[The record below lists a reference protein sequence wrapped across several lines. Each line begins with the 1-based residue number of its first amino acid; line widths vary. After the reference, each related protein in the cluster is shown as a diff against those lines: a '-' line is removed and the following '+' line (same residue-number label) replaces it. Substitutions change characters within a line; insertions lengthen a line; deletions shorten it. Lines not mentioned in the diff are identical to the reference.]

1 MDIGSVWTQIL
12 TALVVGLLTAFAFQ
26 FLLTSL
32 GIAVGLSVWSIATT
46 DRAETPDWSEPVD
59 PDSRSDSR
67 SARSSRSRASADS
80 PSQPIDRESKGSSGI
95 GLMAGFGIL
104 LTVNTVLFTA
114 CFLAAKFSQAIDP
127 ISGAI
132 EGVVIWSAYF
142 LLLIWLSSTAMSS
155 VVGAVLGATTGGFR
169 QLISTI
175 GTALNRSETDAL
187 PNEQQV
193 LALQQEMQEMQ
204 AVLDPD
210 NLRHLIET
218 QLQTLPSTPFPS
230 THSSLALKTAV
241 AQSPD
246 SDNPMM
252 AAIAFWQQVEAH
264 LHDASP
270 KELAPKRLDR
280 HLQTIWQATQAEFD
294 ASTAISTEMNSDDL
308 YNWEALHQILEQRH
322 DLSEK
327 KKTRILKQ
335 LQDTWTDFLDTLATN
350 EPDQAASEVAS
361 EDAEDADESDSAAQS
376 IAQLTT
382 KLVQSASEASLDQL
396 LANLPTLLQWLK
408 TTMPAETPSLVPL
421 ILSIALDKIRSS
433 MDSANGE
440 ATSSPASDSSASDSS
455 ASDPVSRT
463 DSLID
468 YASLRQSL
476 NRLLEGSSE
485 LATLNQSLLT
495 QLETWRDRSLQQV
508 DSIQQATQDRINA
521 VKQQAQQRL
530 DNTRKAAAAAA
541 WWLVATAATGVVS
554 SALAGA
560 LAADFNLSDL
570 IFW

>member
-241 AQSPD
+241 VQSPD

-294 ASTAISTEMNSDDL
+294 ASTAISTVMNSDDL

-335 LQDTWTDFLDTLATN
+335 LQDTWTDFLDTLSTN

-421 ILSIALDKIRSS
+421 ILSIALDKIRGS
-433 MDSANGE
+433 MDLANGE
-440 ATSSPASDSSASDSS
+440 ATSSPASDSP

-463 DSLID
+463 DSSID

>member
-1 MDIGSVWTQIL
+1 
-12 TALVVGLLTAFAFQ
+12 
-26 FLLTSL
+26 
-32 GIAVGLSVWSIATT
+32 
-46 DRAETPDWSEPVD
+46 
-59 PDSRSDSR
+59 
-67 SARSSRSRASADS
+67 
-80 PSQPIDRESKGSSGI
+80 
-95 GLMAGFGIL
+95 
-104 LTVNTVLFTA
+104 
-114 CFLAAKFSQAIDP
+114 
-127 ISGAI
+127 
-132 EGVVIWSAYF
+132 
-142 LLLIWLSSTAMSS
+142 
-155 VVGAVLGATTGGFR
+155 
-169 QLISTI
+169 
-175 GTALNRSETDAL
+175 
-187 PNEQQV
+187 
-193 LALQQEMQEMQ
+193 
-204 AVLDPD
+204 
-210 NLRHLIET
+210 LRHLIET

-241 AQSPD
+241 VQSPD

-294 ASTAISTEMNSDDL
+294 ASTAISTVMNSDDL